1 MSANMLLQRNGVSLL
16 LGLVRMVT
24 NPLLKIF
31 FKEIFVA
38 ISTDAQELRL
48 CGS

>member
-1 MSANMLLQRNGVSLL
+1 MLLERNGVSLL
-16 LGLVRMVT
+16 LGIVRMVT
-24 NPLLKIF
+24 SPLLKVL